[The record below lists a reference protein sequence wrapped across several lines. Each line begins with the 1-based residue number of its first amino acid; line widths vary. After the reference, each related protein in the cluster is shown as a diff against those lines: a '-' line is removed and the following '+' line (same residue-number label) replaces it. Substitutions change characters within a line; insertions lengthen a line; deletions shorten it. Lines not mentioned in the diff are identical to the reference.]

1 MSQSQGTPGPYSK
14 ERRYRRFD
22 LRFPVSLSY
31 PLAGVVRE
39 LETVSKNVSVGGLL
53 VTANDQ
59 LPLRTAVNL
68 TMNVVGPRF
77 LHPIRLSGEGE
88 VVRVESLGPGAGY
101 AIAVECKQPI
111 KEMEDQ
117 FLSA

>member
-1 MSQSQGTPGPYSK
+1 M
-14 ERRYRRFD
+14 
-22 LRFPVSLSY
+22 
-31 PLAGVVRE
+31 AGVVRE

-59 LPLRTAVNL
+59 VPLRTAVNL

-77 LHPIRLSGEGE
+77 RRPIRLSGEGE
-88 VVRVESLGPGAGY
+88 VVRVESLGPGAGF

-111 KEMEDQ
+111 KEMEDH
-117 FLSA
+117 LLRA